1 MNQRWAG
8 PLATAACI
16 AAGVLVLIL
25 VIRIAGANP
34 LNVAQAVARGAAGG
48 SWNVGNTLVQTIPL
62 LLTGLGVAVAFKGRL
77 FNIGAEGQLLLGAI
91 AATAVGTA
99 ALPPAIHLP
108 ASIAA
113 GAVAGAAWA
122 GIAAWLKLRRGV
134 QEVLSTLLLNF
145 VAAQLLAWMVRGP
158 LQERAAQFPQS
169 DPVAI
174 PSRFTVIWPGTT
186 LHAGG
191 LLALLLVVGI
201 AVFLRKSAAGFAL
214 RAVGANSEAARAAG
228 LPVDRT
234 VAGTLLLSG
243 ALCGIAGAVQ
253 VCGVTYFLADPYSK
267 GYGYTAI
274 AVALLAGLSPGW
286 LLPSALFFGALAASA
301 SEIQTAG
308 LSSVFVQV
316 FQAVVLLSLLAAGWA
331 RERAAVAVSQRESQ

>member
-1 MNQRWAG
+1 MNQRLRG
-8 PLATAACI
+8 
-16 AAGVLVLIL
+16 AAGVLFCVVTGLFVLGI
-25 VIRIAGANP
+25 VIRIAGADP
-34 LNVAQAVARGAAGG
+34 LRVAQAIARGSAGG
-48 SWNVGNTLVQTIPL
+48 PWNIANTLVQTVPL

-99 ALPPAIHLP
+99 PLPAPIHLP
-108 ASIAA
+108 AALAA
-113 GAVAGAAWA
+113 GALAGAAWA

-158 LQERAAQFPQS
+158 LQERAGQFPQS

-174 PSRFTVIWPGTT
+174 PSRFAVIWPGTSF
-186 LHAGG
+186 HAGG
-191 LLALLLVVGI
+191 VLAILLVVGV
-201 AVFLRKSAAGFAL
+201 ALFLRSTSAGFAL
-214 RAVGANSEAARAAG
+214 RAVGANREAARAAG

-234 VAGTLLLSG
+234 VTGTLFLSG
-243 ALCGIAGAVQ
+243 ALAGIAGAVQ

-331 RERAAVAVSQRESQ
+331 RERFTRPEPKGGAS